1 MVAMEVA
8 VAMVEAVATVVAVAI
23 IVLVVEVTEVV
34 VAMAVVEVAIAVV
47 EVAIAVVEVAIAVVA
62 TTTIISNSR
71 EAHSIHQSSSHLEDQ
86 SLKKAFKIIH
96 LLLFQNL
103 NSRIIVMVSNKHSLL
118 M

>member
-34 VAMAVVEVAIAVV
+34 VAM
-47 EVAIAVVEVAIAVVA
+47 AVVEVAIAVVA

>member
-34 VAMAVVEVAIAVV
+34 VAMAVV